1 MTLTWNGHA
10 CFTFDTDEG
19 VVVFD
24 PYQRDYVPGLRL
36 PELAGDTV
44 LCSHGHED
52 HCWPEGVLQ
61 TRRLPGYSVETVATF
76 HDGEGGSLR
85 GENTVHIV
93 DVNGF
98 RLAHLGDLGHVLT
111 DAQVQAMRHID
122 VLLVPMGGF
131 YTIDAAE
138 AKQVCDLLQPRIIV
152 PMHYRKG
159 NMGFD
164 LIAEPEAFLNLYESV
179 TVVDGHTLELTDEVS
194 GVVFF
199 GVPRQ

>member
-10 CFTFDTDEG
+10 CFSFDTDEG

-24 PYQRDYVPGLRL
+24 PYQREYVPGLRL

-52 HCWPEGVLQ
+52 HGWAEGVLN
-61 TRRLPGYSVETVATF
+61 TRRLPGYTVETVDTF

-85 GENTVHIV
+85 GENKVHII

-98 RLAHLGDLGHVLT
+98 RLAHLGDLGHVLSE
-111 DAQVQAMRHID
+111 AQLQQLGHID
-122 VLLVPMGGF
+122 VLLVPMGGV
-131 YTIDAAE
+131 YTIDALQ
-138 AKQVCDLLQPRIIV
+138 AKQVCDLVQPRIIV

-159 NMGFD
+159 DMGFD
-164 LIAEPEAFLNLYESV
+164 VIAEPEAFLDLYEGY
-179 TVVDGHTLELTDEVS
+179 TLIDGHTLELTDAVS
-194 GVVFF
+194 GVVLFAY
-199 GVPRQ
+199 PRQ